1 MNTVYQ
7 YIQSQRVV
15 DAYKKGLRLLQP
27 FKEYQHFVSRM
38 HAIEGLPTSKE
49 VYGTKIDELKEL
61 LKITPDQSFELMIKD
76 DPNGHLNKL
85 KEKNDPK
92 IKKYL
97 RVCRIIDNY
106 NILRRNNQV
115 IDGEIKQAVYDLLD
129 DEMID
134 FMREESK
141 DEYLRMNEGTL
152 CVNGI
157 GYMLYLWGDQPKK
170 KVIEAFIDLYRYYLD
185 KVRGHELDY
194 RDYVYG
200 LTHCV
205 ICVSDFYTKNVN
217 DQIPLFQETYP
228 IGELY
233 DSTIEIIVKSLRNY
247 TKTGT
252 SLGLSSISSDMLAEL
267 LMTYKLLLED
277 FISNKW
283 YEFGYVIFR
292 VYQELVNRIDPKL
305 GYIRDHKMDDPVE
318 DLRRNEHTNILFI
331 LYSRYQKP
339 SKMYGSA

>member
-7 YIQSQRVV
+7 YLQSGRVIRT
-15 DAYKKGLRLLQP
+15 YKKNLHLLQP
-27 FKEYQHFVSRM
+27 FNEYQHFVSRL
-38 HAIEGLPTSKE
+38 HVIGGVQTAKE
-49 VYGTKIDELKEL
+49 VYGVKVEELESL
-61 LKITPDQSFELMIKD
+61 LKMTPEQVFDLTIKED
-76 DPNGHLNKL
+76 SNGYLDKL

-97 RVCRIIDNY
+97 YVCRIIDDY

-129 DEMID
+129 DKMID
-134 FMREESK
+134 FMCEESK
-141 DEYLRMNEGTL
+141 DEYLRMYEGTL

-157 GYMLYLWGDQPKK
+157 GYLLYLWGDQPKK
-170 KVIEAFIDLYRYYLD
+170 KVIETFIDLYKYYLD
-185 KVRGHELDY
+185 KVWGHELDY

-217 DQIPLFQETYP
+217 NQIHLFQETYP

-233 DSTIEIIVKSLRNY
+233 DSTIGIIVRSLRNY

-252 SLGLSSISSDMLAEL
+252 SLSLSTINSDMLAEL
-267 LMTYKLLLED
+267 LVVYKLLLD
-277 FISNKW
+277 DYPSNKW
-283 YEFGYVIFR
+283 YDCGYVISKT
-292 VYQELVNRIDPKL
+292 YQELCNRIDSR
-305 GYIRDHKMDDPVE
+305 GYIRDHKEE
-318 DLRRNEHTNILFI
+318 DLALDLKRNEHTNILFI
-331 LYSRYQKP
+331 LYSRL
-339 SKMYGSA
+339 